1 MGIQIRL
8 FVRTSAAPGWLHLN
22 AGVMKRSF
30 RTFATLAAAA
40 TIVASPV
47 VIAATAHAGP
57 YTPTPVSVST
67 SHPNAGGELN
77 VVASGFKPN
86 SSVQVLIHSAPIL
99 LTTTTADATGS
110 IDVTVKVPSDF
121 TPGSAHQI
129 IASGVSPSGALVND
143 TVNITLAGGGSSLPF
158 TGADV
163 LAIGI
168 AGIALLGVGGFLF
181 FAARWKRRA
190 VLAD

>member
-1 MGIQIRL
+1 
-8 FVRTSAAPGWLHLN
+8 
-22 AGVMKRSF
+22 MKRSF

-57 YTPTPVSVST
+57 YSPPPVTVST
-67 SHPNAGGELN
+67 SHPSVGGEVN

-86 SSVQVLIHSAPIL
+86 STVQVSIHSVPIL
-99 LTTTTADATGS
+99 LTTTTADANGN

-129 IASGVSPSGALVND
+129 VASGVSPSGAPVND

-163 LAIGI
+163 LALGV
-168 AGIALLGVGGFLF
+168 GGVALLGVGGFLF

-190 VLAD
+190 VLAE

>member
-1 MGIQIRL
+1 
-8 FVRTSAAPGWLHLN
+8 
-22 AGVMKRSF
+22 MKRSF

-40 TIVASPV
+40 AIVASPV

-57 YTPTPVSVST
+57 YAPTPVTVST
-67 SHPNAGGELN
+67 THPSAGGQVH

-86 SSVQVLIHSAPIL
+86 SSVQVSIHSAPVL
-99 LTTTTADATGS
+99 LATTTADANGN
-110 IDVTVKVPSDF
+110 IDVTVTVPSGF

-129 IASGVSPSGALVND
+129 VASGVDPSGAQVSD
-143 TVNITLAGGGSSLPF
+143 TVNITLAGGSGSLPF

-163 LAIGI
+163 LAIGV
-168 AGIALLGVGGFLF
+168 AGVALVGVGGFLL

-190 VLAD
+190 VLAE